1 MRNSVNIIKI
11 FRVTIVISL
20 VVVSNKETSSARL
33 KGFKSHEIEL
43 PGYGG
48 NETLKVD
55 IGKGNT
61 YFELHILHLCLAL
74 KFPYNT
80 L

>member
-1 MRNSVNIIKI
+1 MKIYFVFYEMKNSVYIVKI

-55 IGKGNT
+55 IGKEDT
-61 YFELHILHLCLAL
+61 YFERHI
-74 KFPYNT
+74 
-80 L
+80 